1 MSNLHEVNLNRLV
14 VFVTVVETGS
24 LTAAALRLGL
34 AKTMVSTHMQ
44 RLEAEVGASL
54 LVRTTRRL
62 SLTDAGEAFYEA
74 SRRIVRDAE
83 EAIEAA
89 GQDTVEPRGTLRVTA
104 SVVYGATVVAP
115 VAVALRKR
123 YPALKIDLLVGDHL
137 SDLVN
142 EGIDVAVRIGRRLA
156 DSSYQAVRI
165 GGFADWLVAH
175 PGVFGGRGAPKTLDA
190 LVDYPFMSLSALQQ
204 PLTWTFE
211 HRDGGKQTVRF
222 ESSMSANS
230 AYALWMA
237 ALAGGGLAVLP
248 DFIVAADVAA
258 GRLVRVLPEYSLP
271 SGGIHALFPAS
282 RHRPRKI
289 RVFVEALKQHVD
301 DVWGESVR
309 AT

>member
-1 MSNLHEVNLNRLV
+1 MSNIHEVNLNRLV

-24 LTAAALRLGL
+24 LTAAARRLGL

-54 LVRTTRRL
+54 LLRTTRRL

-83 EAIEAA
+83 DAIEAA

-104 SVVYGATVVAP
+104 PIEYGSTVVAP
-115 VAVALRKR
+115 AAVALRKR
-123 YPALKIDLLVGDHL
+123 YPALKIDLLVGDRL
-137 SDLVN
+137 FDLVN
-142 EGIDVAVRIGRRLA
+142 EGIDVAIRVGRRLA

-175 PGVFGGRGAPKTLDA
+175 PDMFGKRGAPKTLEA
-190 LVDYPFMSLSALQQ
+190 LADYPFMSLSTLQQ
-204 PLTWTFE
+204 PLVWTFE
-211 HRDGGKQTVRF
+211 HRNGGKQTVRF
-222 ESSMSANS
+222 ESTMSVNS
-230 AYALWMA
+230 AYSLRMA
-237 ALAGGGLAVLP
+237 TLAGGGLAVLP
-248 DFIVAADVAA
+248 DFIAADEVAA
-258 GRLVRVLPEYSLP
+258 GRLVRVLPEYALP
-271 SGGIHALFPAS
+271 NGGIHALFPAS

-301 DVWGESVR
+301 NVWGESAR